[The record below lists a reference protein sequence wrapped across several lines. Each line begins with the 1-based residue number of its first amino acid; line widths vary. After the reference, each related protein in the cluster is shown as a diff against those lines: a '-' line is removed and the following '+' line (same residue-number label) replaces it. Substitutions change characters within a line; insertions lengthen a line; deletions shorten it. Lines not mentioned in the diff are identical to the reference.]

1 MPGISERIA
10 LEGAPEIN
18 AAFAEIAKAGVDAF
32 NALKGAAK
40 DIGLDKDLTPQLERG
55 KKAAA
60 DFGDGFRKTIK
71 AIGDGVND
79 FANASAKISGA
90 VVAIGAALFG
100 LTKSASSAAH
110 GVEQAARRTGQTTGE
125 YQRLAFGFKET
136 GVEAGELTRAFA
148 KISQEATKAAAEG
161 KQSTGAWEKY
171 GIALRGADGH
181 ARSITAILSD
191 VADVMAKTESPT
203 ERAGIAAELFGAR
216 VGTKMVGLLSQGS
229 AGMRAMAADAEKLG
243 IVLSEHEIEAG
254 TKFEQAM
261 VRVGGTLDATRIKF
275 GLAFAPGFTELVNS
289 IADAFGRLQPY
300 IVGAGQ
306 AVANFLA
313 PYLKDIAAVLS
324 GNAQKIQT
332 GFVQVLYNAFVSV
345 GAVIR
350 GAGVIVQGWI
360 VILQQAGAVVDS
372 IFGEG
377 FSARFLSGAAAAL
390 ALAVAFGTLF
400 KSVQLLAGGFGLL
413 LRLVGLGSALT
424 PVGLAIVAIAA
435 AIGLVVV
442 ALSQVDWAKFAEAAQ
457 AAWNSI
463 VTAVQNVVASITGFF
478 TGWFDW
484 FAQKINEA
492 ANAFARLFNGAPGNA
507 QGGLAGAIGGGS
519 AVTAAGGG
527 LLRGPGTSTS
537 DSIPLWGSTGEYMV
551 QAKAVRHVGV
561 GFMHAINNM
570 KVPRFALGGLIE
582 APRLAP
588 AMAPLRLAAGGPVTS
603 RGTPLT
609 LVLDG
614 RRFEGLSAPEHVAD
628 SLKSHAISRQ
638 VASTGRKPSW
648 LR

>member
-1 MPGISERIA
+1 MPGITERIS
-10 LEGAPEIN
+10 LDGGDEIN
-18 AAFAEIAKAGVDAF
+18 AIFAGIFKAGVDAF
-32 NALKGAAK
+32 NGLKGAAR
-40 DIGLDKDLTPQLERG
+40 DLGLDKELTPQFERA
-55 KKAAA
+55 KKSTV
-60 DFGDGFRKTIK
+60 DFGDGFKKTIK

-110 GVEQAARRTGQTTGE
+110 EVEQAARRTGQTTGE

-216 VGTKMVGLLSQGS
+216 VGTKMVGLLAQGS

-243 IVLSEHEIEAG
+243 IVLSEHDIEAG

-261 VRVGGTLDATRIKF
+261 VRMGGTLDATRIKF

-324 GNAQKIQT
+324 GNAQQIQT
-332 GFVQVLYNAFVSV
+332 GFVQVLYNAFVSI

-360 VILQQAGAVVDS
+360 VILQQVGAVVDS
-372 IFGEG
+372 VFGEG

-463 VTAVQNVVASITGFF
+463 VTAVQNVVTSITGFF

-492 ANAFARLFNGAPGNA
+492 ANAFARLFPGGGTPGNA
-507 QGGLAGAIGGGS
+507 QAALGGAS
-519 AVTAAGGG
+519 VVTAAGGG

-551 QAKAVRHVGV
+551 QAKAVRRVGI

-588 AMAPLRLAAGGPVTS
+588 AMAPLRLAAGGPVTG

-614 RRFEGLSAPEHVAD
+614 RRFEGLTAPEHVAD